1 VGGALGDVLGKVA
14 IHFLGLLPVKS
25 EGLVKSDT
33 FLVHENPAF
42 YVWGI
47 VFALFVG
54 IVASFIPA
62 FRGSRVEPVEVLR
75 GQIG

>member
-1 VGGALGDVLGKVA
+1 
-14 IHFLGLLPVKS
+14 VKA

-33 FLVHENPAF
+33 FLCHESPSF
-42 YVWGI
+42 YVWGV
-47 VFALFVG
+47 VFALVVG
-54 IVASFIPA
+54 VVASLIPA